1 MLLHVYLECMLLHVY
16 LECMLLHVYL
26 ECMLLHSVCTTDAT
40 RSLQNNAVHRSVKP
54 HILSAIGDVALSIG
68 PQFKK
73 YLDIVLKI
81 LMQASQLQV
90 DKVGEGLACL
100 FVFGWG

>member
-1 MLLHVYLECMLLHVY
+1 M
-16 LECMLLHVYL
+16 
-26 ECMLLHSVCTTDAT
+26 
-40 RSLQNNAVHRSVKP
+40 KP

-90 DKVGEGLACL
+90 DKVSVLVDAATT
-100 FVFGWG
+100 FGWYHFKATGLQFK

>member
-1 MLLHVYLECMLLHVY
+1 
-16 LECMLLHVYL
+16 
-26 ECMLLHSVCTTDAT
+26 MLLHSVCTTDAT

-90 DKVGEGLACL
+90 DKVGEGVACL
-100 FVFGWG
+100 LYVFGWG